1 MKENDRVRV
10 MDMMFTTLKDVQSI
24 FSLTGEEKGNISI
37 QVTA

>member
-24 FSLTGEEKGNISI
+24 FSLTEEEKGNISI

>member
-24 FSLTGEEKGNISI
+24 FSLTGQEKGYLEAKVS
-37 QVTA
+37 